1 MADNDARKIT
11 IIGLGLIGGSL
22 GLALKASELP
32 GITIVGHDRERGAE
46 NEAKR
51 IGAIDQAEH
60 NLPRAVEGASLV
72 IIATPVLAVR
82 EVMEQIAPDLD
93 EGTVVTDT
101 ASTKANV
108 MRWAREILPQGV
120 NFVGGHPMA
129 GKETS
134 GIAAAE
140 ATLFREKAYC
150 ICPSVTASE
159 SAVKTITGL
168 ANSVGAEPLFID
180 PEEHDQYAA
189 AISHLP
195 MVMST
200 ALFSLMRSS
209 PSWDDMAQ
217 LASSGFRDATRLASS
232 DASMSHDIVTTN
244 REAIIHWLER
254 MERELA
260 RFRRLLEDAEDAEL
274 LETLARIQ
282 LERDHFMASPP
293 KRAAAG
299 APSGVS
305 GTRSV
310 LVDMLVGGMI
320 GDKLRKMEKDTKLG
334 EQETAG
340 QAGDAD
346 EPEEAKRPGFAD
358 RVAEGVRRDLEKL
371 EAERAKK
378 ANSDQG
384 DAAKPEE

>member
-1 MADNDARKIT
+1 MAENNTRKIT
-11 IIGLGLIGGSL
+11 IVGLGLIGGSL
-22 GLALKASELP
+22 GLALKASGLP

-46 NEAKR
+46 SEARR
-51 IGAIDQAEH
+51 IGAIDEAEH

-72 IIATPVLAVR
+72 IIATPVVAVR
-82 EVMEQIAPDLD
+82 EVMQQIAPDLTD
-93 EGTVVTDT
+93 GTIVTDT
-101 ASTKANV
+101 ASTKAEV
-108 MRWAREILPQGV
+108 MRWAKEILPDGV
-120 NFVGGHPMA
+120 SFVGGHPMA

-200 ALFSLMRSS
+200 ALFSLMHSS
-209 PSWDDMAQ
+209 PSWEDMAQ

-232 DASMSHDIVTTN
+232 DASMTHDIVTTN

-260 RFRRLLEDAEDAEL
+260 RFRKLLEDANDTEL
-274 LETLARIQ
+274 LETLARLQ

-293 KRAAAG
+293 KRVASG
-299 APSGVS
+299 APSGIS
-305 GTRSV
+305 ASRNV

-320 GDKLRKMEKDTKLG
+320 GDKLRKMEKDTRQSEK
-334 EQETAG
+334 ER
-340 QAGDAD
+340 GDPSDEAD
-346 EPEEAKRPGFAD
+346 EPEEATKPGFGD
-358 RVAEGVRRDLEKL
+358 RIAEGVRRDLEKL

-378 ANSDQG
+378 ANADQG
-384 DAAKPEE
+384 DAAKSEE